1 MVKNDLLK
9 RRKKKRK
16 RKNIK
21 GKNKMI
27 NDIKVEDKI
36 ITIDDKEYKE
46 SELSPTVK
54 NNLAI
59 LGDCNNKKILASL
72 EVNKNDILIAEYSK
86 RINDE
91 LDILNKKK

>member
-1 MVKNDLLK
+1 MDNYLNGIVKEIK
-9 RRKKKRK
+9 QY
-16 RKNIK
+16 KNKIK
-21 GKNKMI
+21 GNKMI
-27 NDIKVEDKI
+27 KDIKVEDKI
-36 ITIDDKEYKE
+36 ITIDDKKYKE

>member
-1 MVKNDLLK
+1 MDNYLNGIVKEIKQYNDK
-9 RRKKKRK
+9 
-16 RKNIK
+16 IK
-21 GKNKMI
+21 GNKMI
-27 NDIKVEDKI
+27 KDIKVEDKI
-36 ITIDDKEYKE
+36 ITIDDKKYKE

>member
-21 GKNKMI
+21 GKDKMTK
-27 NDIKVEDKI
+27 DIKVEDKI
-36 ITIDDKEYKE
+36 ITIDNKEYKE

-72 EVNKNDILIAEYSK
+72 DVAKNDILIAEYSK

-91 LDILNKKK
+91 LDKLKDKK